1 MYRVESRR
9 DEGRLGS
16 FLVVSIVLHALVLIL
31 YPQWEQSPIAGTLP
45 GEGVFQFTL
54 RQPTEASTFS
64 LQRVTPRQSVP
75 QPQSRPVPVQ
85 PVQQPQQQVQVT
97 ERPEPS
103 QTQLVQAPAP
113 RPDVNPAPRQ
123 TQLAAGEPVQLPTAA
138 LPTPSVRPEEP
149 RTEATDQSLIT
160 SETGA
165 VPVASQRE
173 ESAGAV
179 DEAVTVAAAGTAEGT
194 DGEADAGEAAPPP
207 PPPPPAVGSMLSF
220 PGGMFIPKNYDRGW
234 GTVSVRVVITVDELG
249 NVIAAEVDPTM
260 RASIDAINEW
270 ALGYALQLVQAQPGP
285 EGQAYQ
291 ASFVI
296 RFDPDAE
303 GTRGVTFGTD
313 PEELIRLLLA
323 D

>member
-123 TQLAAGEPVQLPTAA
+123 TQIAAGEPVQLPTAVCDA
-138 LPTPSVRPEEP
+138 FGTARGAAHRSDGPVFDHVGDGS
-149 RTEATDQSLIT
+149 RTRGI
-160 SETGA
+160 
-165 VPVASQRE
+165 
-173 ESAGAV
+173 
-179 DEAVTVAAAGTAEGT
+179 AAGR
-194 DGEADAGEAAPPP
+194 
-207 PPPPPAVGSMLSF
+207 
-220 PGGMFIPKNYDRGW
+220 KRRG
-234 GTVSVRVVITVDELG
+234 R
-249 NVIAAEVDPTM
+249 
-260 RASIDAINEW
+260 R
-270 ALGYALQLVQAQPGP
+270 
-285 EGQAYQ
+285 
-291 ASFVI
+291 
-296 RFDPDAE
+296 
-303 GTRGVTFGTD
+303 
-313 PEELIRLLLA
+313 
-323 D
+323 